1 MSDAEPPD
9 WLSLA
14 RGEVVVRLHV
24 VPRARVSGI
33 VGPAAGRLKIK
44 VAAAPADG
52 QANGEVV
59 TLVARLAGLPRSA
72 VTVSRG
78 AAHREKTLRV
88 ATTDPGGVAAR
99 LRAAVA
105 ACASGGQAIS

>member
-14 RGEVVVRLHV
+14 RGEVLVRLHV
-24 VPRARVSGI
+24 VPRARVPGI
-33 VGPAAGRLKIK
+33 VGPAAGRLRVK

-59 TLVARLAGLPRSA
+59 TLVARIAGLPRSA
-72 VTVSRG
+72 VALTRG
-78 AAHREKTLRV
+78 ATHREKTLRV
-88 ATTDPGGVAAR
+88 ATTDPGAVAAR

-105 ACASGGQAIS
+105 ACASGGQTIN